1 MSENPNVAKV
11 VKLSEVGD
19 LSDYAGRVPLTET
32 LAKLKKGE
40 ALELPLKRR
49 SYIRR
54 NFPDYAI
61 KCTTRGTIVVY
72 KA

>member
-1 MSENPNVAKV
+1 MSNEPNIAKI
-11 VKLSEVGD
+11 VKLSEVGE
-19 LSDYAGRVPLTET
+19 LSDYAGRIPLTET

-40 ALELPLKRR
+40 GLELPLKRR

-54 NFPDYAI
+54 NFSDYTV

>member
-1 MSENPNVAKV
+1 MSEMNQARV
-11 VKLSEVGD
+11 VKLSEVGE

-32 LAKLKKGE
+32 LEKLKKGE

-54 NFPDYAI
+54 NFPDYAV
-61 KCTTRGTIVVY
+61 KCTKNGTIVVY